1 MEERGPR
8 TETNTPGDAR
18 SSSPKNTKVYSA
30 PAGRK
35 AQEQLNPNRHTKKFA
50 PPPQPPRREV
60 RPVGAAAPIPPVSE
74 EKKAAEK
81 KKKLMM
87 IIFIVTGAVLA
98 IAVGLILFF
107 VLRDKPESEEPD
119 EPIESTSPIEES
131 EPPEKPQET
140 PETPVS
146 SNGLPM
152 LGDREVTSAEMVKK
166 GDVLTF
172 GTYEQDGN
180 TDNGR
185 EPLKWRVLRK
195 DDTKLLLITDQV
207 VDSMAFT
214 TVKNAERW
222 KNSSLRAW
230 LNDAFYDRTFS
241 SLEKKLILEQKV
253 EDTGNSFHGVPEG
266 DTTWDRVFL
275 LDITDTANLF
285 ASDEERIAVPT
296 QYALLQGALTEKG
309 FCGWW
314 LRNPGMHTS
323 LAAFVAADGSVYR
336 AGDSIGRDGVGVR
349 PVIWIEIPAA

>member
-1 MEERGPR
+1 MRIILCGY
-8 TETNTPGDAR
+8 G
-18 SSSPKNTKVYSA
+18 
-30 PAGRK
+30 G
-35 AQEQLNPNRHTKKFA
+35 HMG
-50 PPPQPPRREV
+50 REV
-60 RPVGAAAPIPPVSE
+60 RTCAERLEDACIVAGVDPMAPAEGVCVPVFAECAAEADVIIDFSHQSMTGALLDFAEAKKLPVVLATTGQTEEEKARIQEAAKNIAAQFRSGALPLKLAQDRLDIVYDLDGAVQAAAVIR
-74 EKKAAEK
+74 AEK
-81 KKKLMM
+81 ADAAT
-87 IIFIVTGAVLA
+87 V
-98 IAVGLILFF
+98 IL
-107 VLRDKPESEEPD
+107 K
-119 EPIESTSPIEES
+119 
-131 EPPEKPQET
+131 
-140 PETPVS
+140 
-146 SNGLPM
+146 

-207 VDSMAFT
+207 IDSMAFT

-253 EDTGNSFHGVPEG
+253 EDAGNSFHGVPEG

-336 AGDSIGRDGVGVR
+336 AGDSVGRDDVGVR